1 MRLEGLSAVAVILIV
16 GGVAVLVGGLFTLK
30 GAIILWALNLLGW
43 AKVPV
48 SLLNAFVVGLAASV
62 LFGGMSV
69 RLRGDTVVTLPKLR
83 T

>member
-1 MRLEGLSAVAVILIV
+1 MRLEGLSAAAVILLVV

-43 AKVPV
+43 AEVPV

-69 RLRGDTVVTLPKLR
+69 RLRGDTDGV
-83 T
+83 